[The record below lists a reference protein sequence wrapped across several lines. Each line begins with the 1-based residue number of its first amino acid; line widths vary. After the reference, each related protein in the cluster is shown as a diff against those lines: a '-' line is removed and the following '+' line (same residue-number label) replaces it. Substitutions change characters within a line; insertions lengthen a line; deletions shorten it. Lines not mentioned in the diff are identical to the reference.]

1 MEKNKNCKDLTHH
14 LPLTRSVVTDEELKN
29 LFNCDRELTTRDYE
43 LLINSKVHVDDIY
56 QKKEV
61 DAILN
66 TQQGQLNDHENRL
79 VKLET
84 NKTSGGG
91 TGSDHVH
98 DNKDVLDILAYSGTK
113 TELDLYELE
122 QLKDATEKHYSSK
135 ESHTSKSEKDGWN
148 ATSEKVTVVE
158 SEMSFVK
165 GELNLKASQTELSR
179 VEAKIDGIAMG
190 TGNLLRNSDFR
201 GKFDLWNLIGQENI
215 KLLTENQLNYC
226 HIAQTTGRSCVGQL
240 IESFEPNVNYSI
252 SLTAKGSGDLF
263 LEIHQRG
270 DGDDNP
276 TVYNRFTLTETEN
289 RYKFTFTSDPDV
301 LENSF
306 YIKLGAATDETC
318 DLKFTKVKF
327 EKGNSATD
335 WTPNASDVLLEV
347 DELERYLKE
356 LADYIEVAFKDGIIT
371 ESECKTLEERIEGF
385 NREKV
390 DVKAQVDILLINA
403 LLDRTT
409 EKENLILSY
418 NAFDAAHLEL
428 IKGISSVIEDKKI
441 TTVERNQIKSLTAT
455 YTEKLTN
462 VRVAMQN
469 ATSKISE
476 SHANNAYDKAQNLIV
491 TEVDGVNKSLDSI
504 RNLTDN
510 IFLNG
515 LVSISEAQ
523 YLKLMI
529 EDLEKEKT
537 ELIAQVDLLE
547 LKTELAGT
555 QELINLGK
563 SEESYVNA
571 HVGLLGCISNI
582 CADGKITA
590 EEKKELNLKFDIYK
604 ASLVKIREDMQKA
617 QEKIFEVKMSNS
629 LQDAKDYADGQ
640 IVELNKELNDLTNL
654 SNQVFKD
661 GVLTIAEKEALKL
674 ELKDVHKEQAD
685 VLAQVDALNN
695 PHLSPELTATSEL
708 GALVTAKDN
717 FVNQYRGL
725 TNVIDD
731 LLKKTL
737 ITTTDRQNLADAV
750 SRYSLA
756 LATLREK
763 IQVSINK
770 IAEVKAKKETDKIKD
785 NLVYKLEIFSTNGG
799 IFKNGVISTTLQ
811 AKVYFGKDE
820 ITLNFPSVRF
830 KWSRI
835 SNDSFADE
843 RWNLSAPMN
852 YEIDITDKDVV
863 GGRTTFNCELL
874 DEKGNKIVSA
884 F

>member
-1 MEKNKNCKDLTHH
+1 
-14 LPLTRSVVTDEELKN
+14 
-29 LFNCDRELTTRDYE
+29 
-43 LLINSKVHVDDIY
+43 
-56 QKKEV
+56 
-61 DAILN
+61 
-66 TQQGQLNDHENRL
+66 
-79 VKLET
+79 
-84 NKTSGGG
+84 
-91 TGSDHVH
+91 
-98 DNKDVLDILAYSGTK
+98 
-113 TELDLYELE
+113 
-122 QLKDATEKHYSSK
+122 
-135 ESHTSKSEKDGWN
+135 
-148 ATSEKVTVVE
+148 
-158 SEMSFVK
+158 
-165 GELNLKASQTELSR
+165 
-179 VEAKIDGIAMG
+179 
-190 TGNLLRNSDFR
+190 
-201 GKFDLWNLIGQENI
+201 
-215 KLLTENQLNYC
+215 
-226 HIAQTTGRSCVGQL
+226 
-240 IESFEPNVNYSI
+240 
-252 SLTAKGSGDLF
+252 
-263 LEIHQRG
+263 
-270 DGDDNP
+270 
-276 TVYNRFTLTETEN
+276 
-289 RYKFTFTSDPDV
+289 
-301 LENSF
+301 
-306 YIKLGAATDETC
+306 
-318 DLKFTKVKF
+318 
-327 EKGNSATD
+327 
-335 WTPNASDVLLEV
+335 
-347 DELERYLKE
+347 
-356 LADYIEVAFKDGIIT
+356 
-371 ESECKTLEERIEGF
+371 
-385 NREKV
+385 
-390 DVKAQVDILLINA
+390 
-403 LLDRTT
+403 
-409 EKENLILSY
+409 
-418 NAFDAAHLEL
+418 
-428 IKGISSVIEDKKI
+428 
-441 TTVERNQIKSLTAT
+441 
-455 YTEKLTN
+455 
-462 VRVAMQN
+462 MQN

-555 QELINLGK
+555 QELVNLGK

-571 HVGLLGCISNI
+571 HVGLLGCISSI

-604 ASLVKIREDMQKA
+604 ASLVKLREDMQKA

-640 IVELNKELNDLTNL
+640 IVELNKELDDLTNL

-695 PHLSPELTATSEL
+695 PHLSPELIATSEL

-725 TNVIDD
+725 TGVIDD